1 MHPTV
6 SLCTIF
12 IVLRISGSIAQVAK
26 SPWVLTISP
35 SRLDSITEHLPY
47 IVELTLTYNALE
59 NDTVLTLDDEA
70 LYVVKVYS
78 SNKVTLDFRMSEK
91 CITMFT
97 GRDVRNGYNK
107 TLEVIGQVIGY
118 VDLDFHLGQEG
129 QELVPLLLGYRVTVV
144 RVNNTLDIAF
154 TAYFIMM

>member
-78 SNKVTLDFRMSEK
+78 SNKVTLDFRMSD
-91 CITMFT
+91 CITVFT